1 MRYSLPVSGR
11 ILTYGFDIDFTVSSL
26 IWCKLRLY
34 LRQTFA
40 LISLTCIC
48 LATIDRY
55 LITCQEFHVRR
66 ISQTLSTRLSIVI
79 AIILVFSTAS
89 PIAISMVIITNKQNQ
104 TTCTYSSLPYLYYST
119 YAYNLLFLLSV
130 PLSILTVFGFKT
142 YKNLRKRR
150 VVPVLQQ
157 QQQHRLDQQLT
168 SMLLLQVVFIVI
180 SSIPYCIQSLYS
192 AITTNYVKSSFRQAQ
207 ETLFMTMTSLIF
219 FLNYISNFYVYL
231 VSSLTYRK
239 HFVKI
244 IRSLCFCFKPNE
256 ITPFQTTQSMNK
268 NTYTRTIIN

>member
-1 MRYSLPVSGR
+1 

-66 ISQTLSTRLSIVI
+66 ISQTLSTL
-79 AIILVFSTAS
+79 
-89 PIAISMVIITNKQNQ
+89 
-104 TTCTYSSLPYLYYST
+104 
-119 YAYNLLFLLSV
+119 